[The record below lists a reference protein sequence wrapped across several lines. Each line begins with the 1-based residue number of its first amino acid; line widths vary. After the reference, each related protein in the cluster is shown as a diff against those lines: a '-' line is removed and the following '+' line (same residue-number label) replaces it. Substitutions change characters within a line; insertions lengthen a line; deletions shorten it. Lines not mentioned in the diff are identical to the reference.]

1 LTFSGDINL
10 SGDEEFSEED
20 DVSND
25 KEDRAS
31 MFSGEEA
38 VSVDLGDQAED
49 LKS

>member
-1 LTFSGDINL
+1 MKFSGNIN
-10 SGDEEFSEED
+10 SSQDEDFSDGD

-38 VSVDLGDQAED
+38 VSVDLGDQVED